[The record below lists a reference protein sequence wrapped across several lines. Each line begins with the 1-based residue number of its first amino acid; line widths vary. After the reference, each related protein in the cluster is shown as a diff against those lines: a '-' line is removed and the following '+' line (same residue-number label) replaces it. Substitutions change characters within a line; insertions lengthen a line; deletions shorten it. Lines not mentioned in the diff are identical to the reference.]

1 MNSVKSV
8 FPTRKTSPVPSSHV
22 TTTPLQSPS
31 PPPPPAPTLEEPRP
45 SSSSNS
51 IISPIR
57 PRNPTPTWSPTR
69 RFALVLP
76 REEQKLE

>member
-22 TTTPLQSPS
+22 TATPLQS
-31 PPPPPAPTLEEPRP
+31 PPAPTLEEPRP